1 MPRRQESLRLPV
13 PDQGDLRGHLSYTD
27 RPGDRAVL
35 YVHGFGSVRG
45 GEKARALEAACER
58 RGWTFAAFDFRGHGE
73 SCGRM
78 LDLRCSGLLEDLE
91 TAWNELRR
99 RGVERLCLVGSSM
112 GGWAAAWFSVRDPD
126 RVTACACIAPA
137 FDFPQSGWDRL
148 TEAEREAWRRTGRMR
163 VRNQWV
169 DVEVGYGLAEEH
181 DRYPVDRLIS
191 EWRTPLL
198 IFHGMRDDV
207 VPYQGS
213 LRLVQA
219 APGPDLELRLYKEGD
234 HRLLDRCDE
243 MAEAA
248 CNFFAVR

>member
-1 MPRRQESLRLPV
+1 MPRHQESLHLPL

-27 RPGDRAVL
+27 RVDERALV

-45 GEKARALEAACER
+45 GEKGRAFEAASER

-78 LDLRCSGLLEDLE
+78 LDLRCGGLLDDLE
-91 TAWNELRR
+91 TAWAELRR
-99 RGVERLCLVGSSM
+99 RGVGRLYLVGSSM
-112 GGWAAAWFSVRDPD
+112 GGWAAGWFTARHADV
-126 RVTACACIAPA
+126 VAACAGIAPA
-137 FDFPQSGWDRL
+137 FNFPQSGWDRL
-148 TEAEREAWRRTGRMR
+148 TEAEREAWRRSGKMR
-163 VRNQWV
+163 VRNEWV

-181 DRYPVDRLIS
+181 DRYPVDRLIR

-207 VPYQGS
+207 VPYEGS
-213 LRLVQA
+213 MRFVQS
-219 APGPDLELRLYKEGD
+219 APGPRLELRLYKDGD
-234 HRLLDRCDE
+234 HRLVERCPE

-248 CNFFAVR
+248 CEFFSR